1 MELLKKFKIKRSDTS
16 NINGVRLKVPSSFEG
31 VLPVSPSTKIFD
43 FEPYSFY
50 GLKTVLD
57 KDYVV
62 FDIGSSYGVMSALI
76 SSLIGEGGKVF
87 AFEANSEILN
97 TAEELISANSF
108 NNRVRFHNYVVG
120 NYDQKEI
127 DFYVIPGHNGV
138 ASSLNENILNNNK
151 EAKKVKVPT
160 IKIDNFCEE
169 NHIMP
174 NCIKIDVEGAEFIVL
189 DGMRKIL
196 EVKSPDIVLET
207 HGLGIS
213 GIEGSLKNIFDL
225 LDSYQYLYF
234 DMMSFNIINGKEFT
248 KKYVNSNGTVLV
260 SKKLRDDKFVKFLKS
275 FSAEIL
281 EAEKRVRQY
290 HWLARIRNLINLK
303 RYDQVI
309 THLEEIPLDSNN
321 PEGHYY
327 FALALHT
334 TGKDYLKALRH
345 YTKALEQGF
354 EPFWVYYNRGSLYY
368 ILGETKK
375 AFNDLKNA
383 KEIDPTHEGVK
394 SILSQIEE

>member
-50 GLKTVLD
+50 GLKTFLD

-138 ASSLNENILNNNK
+138 ASSLNENILNNK

-275 FSAEIL
+275 FRAEIL
-281 EAEKRVRQY
+281 EAEKRVRKY
-290 HWLARIRNLINLK
+290 HWLARIRNLTNLK

-309 THLEEIPLDSNN
+309 TRLEEIPLDSNN

-354 EPFWVYYNRGSLYY
+354 EPFWVYYNRGSLYN

-375 AFNDLKNA
+375 AFDDLKNA
-383 KEIDPTHEGVK
+383 EKIDPAHKGVK